1 MIAESA
7 TNCLHESI
15 RLRDNSARSSDG
27 KASDAEL
34 VGAIARG
41 DQLSMRQ
48 LYERH
53 STRVYRFARRLG
65 ADHSAAEDLVSEVF
79 LDVWR
84 CGSTFAGRAR
94 VSTWLLA
101 ITRNK
106 ALDIIRRSPLKSVET
121 VPVAMEDETD
131 GPEVAVQKKQAAS
144 VLSRAFRNMSAA
156 DREII
161 DLVYYHESSINEV
174 ARILN
179 IPKGTVKTRMF
190 YARKRLSALLA
201 QCGQDA
207 SQLLAYR
214 R

>member
-1 MIAESA
+1 MIAESD

-15 RLRDNSARSSDG
+15 RLRDNSARTSDG
-27 KASDAEL
+27 KTSDAEL

-41 DQLSMRQ
+41 DQHAMRQ
-48 LYERH
+48 LYDRN
-53 STRVYRFARRLG
+53 SPRVYRFARRLG

-84 CGSTFAGRAR
+84 SASTFLGRSQ

-106 ALDIIRRSPLKSVET
+106 TLGMIRRRPLKALEQTLSVT
-121 VPVAMEDETD
+121 MEDETD
-131 GPEVAVQKKQAAS
+131 GPEVTFQKKQAAS
-144 VLSRAFRNMSAA
+144 ILSGALRNMSGA

-161 DLVYYHESSINEV
+161 DLVYYHESSIDEV

-190 YARKRLSALLA
+190 YARKRLSALLG
-201 QCGQDA
+201 QCGHDA
-207 SQLLAYR
+207 SKLVA
-214 R
+214 

>member
-7 TNCLHESI
+7 TNCLHGSI
-15 RLRDNSARSSDG
+15 RLRDNSARSSDD
-27 KASDAEL
+27 KASDAQL

-79 LDVWR
+79 LYVWR

-106 ALDIIRRSPLKSVET
+106 ALDIVRRRPLKPFEQIESVT
-121 VPVAMEDETD
+121 MEDETD
-131 GPEVAVQKKQAAS
+131 GPEVAVQKKQTAS
-144 VLSRAFRNMSAA
+144 VLSGAFRNMSAA

-161 DLVYYHESSINEV
+161 DLVYYHENSINEV
-174 ARILN
+174 ALILN
-179 IPKGTVKTRMF
+179 IPKSTVKTRMF

-207 SQLLAYR
+207 SQLLA
-214 R
+214 

>member
-106 ALDIIRRSPLKSVET
+106 ALDIIRRSPLKPFEQIESVT
-121 VPVAMEDETD
+121 MEDETD

-144 VLSRAFRNMSAA
+144 VLSGAFRNMSAA

-174 ARILN
+174 ARVLN

-207 SQLLAYR
+207 SQLLA
-214 R
+214 

>member
-106 ALDIIRRSPLKSVET
+106 ALDIIRRSPLKPFEQIESVT
-121 VPVAMEDETD
+121 LEDETD

-144 VLSRAFRNMSAA
+144 VLSGAFRNMSAA

-161 DLVYYHESSINEV
+161 DLVYYHDSSINEV

-190 YARKRLSALLA
+190 YARKRLSALLG
-201 QCGQDA
+201 QCGHDA
-207 SQLLAYR
+207 SKLVA
-214 R
+214 

>member
-1 MIAESA
+1 MIAESD

-15 RLRDNSARSSDG
+15 RLRDNWARTSDG

-41 DQLSMRQ
+41 DQHAMRQ
-48 LYERH
+48 LYDRN
-53 STRVYRFARRLG
+53 SLRVYRFARRLG

-84 CGSTFAGRAR
+84 SARTFLGRSQ

-106 ALDIIRRSPLKSVET
+106 TLGMIRQRPLKALEQTVSVT
-121 VPVAMEDETD
+121 MEDETN
-131 GPEVAVQKKQAAS
+131 GPEVSFQKKQAAS
-144 VLSRAFRNMSAA
+144 ILSGALRNMSAA

-190 YARKRLSALLA
+190 YARKRLSALLG
-201 QCGQDA
+201 QCGHDA
-207 SQLLAYR
+207 FKLVA
-214 R
+214 

>member
-1 MIAESA
+1 
-7 TNCLHESI
+7 
-15 RLRDNSARSSDG
+15 
-27 KASDAEL
+27 
-34 VGAIARG
+34 VAIARG
-41 DQLSMRQ
+41 DQYSMRQ
-48 LYERH
+48 LYDRH

-65 ADHSAAEDLVSEVF
+65 ADHSVAEDLVSEVF

-84 CGSTFAGRAR
+84 NGCTFAGRSQ

-106 ALDIIRRSPLKSVET
+106 ALDIIRRRAFKPFEAVSV
-121 VPVAMEDETD
+121 AIEDKTD
-131 GPEVAVQKKQAAS
+131 GPEVAVQKKQVAS
-144 VLSRAFRNMSAA
+144 ILRRAFREMSAA

-190 YARKRLSALLA
+190 YARKRLSALLV
-201 QCGQDA
+201 QRGQKA
-207 SQLLAYR
+207 CELLA
-214 R
+214 

>member
-15 RLRDNSARSSDG
+15 RLRDNSARSLDG

-34 VGAIARG
+34 VEAIARG
-41 DQLSMRQ
+41 DQFSMRQ

-106 ALDIIRRSPLKSVET
+106 ALDIIRRSPLKPFEQIESVT
-121 VPVAMEDETD
+121 MEDETD

-144 VLSRAFRNMSAA
+144 VLSGAFRNMSAA

-207 SQLLAYR
+207 SQLLA
-214 R
+214 

>member
-1 MIAESA
+1 MIAESD

-15 RLRDNSARSSDG
+15 RLRDNSARTSDG

-41 DQLSMRQ
+41 DQHAMRQ
-48 LYERH
+48 LYDRN
-53 STRVYRFARRLG
+53 SPRVYRFARRLG

-84 CGSTFAGRAR
+84 SASTFLGRSQ

-106 ALDIIRRSPLKSVET
+106 TLGMIRQRPLKALEQTVSVT
-121 VPVAMEDETD
+121 MEDETD
-131 GPEVAVQKKQAAS
+131 GPEVAFQKKQAAS
-144 VLSRAFRNMSAA
+144 ILSGALRNMSAA

-190 YARKRLSALLA
+190 YARKRLSALLG
-201 QCGQDA
+201 QCGHDA
-207 SQLLAYR
+207 SKLVA
-214 R
+214 

>member
-15 RLRDNSARSSDG
+15 RLQDNSARSSDG

-41 DQLSMRQ
+41 DQHSMRQ

-53 STRVYRFARRLG
+53 STRVYRFASRLG

-106 ALDIIRRSPLKSVET
+106 ALDIIRRSPLKPFEQIESVT
-121 VPVAMEDETD
+121 TADETD

-174 ARILN
+174 ARVLN

-201 QCGQDA
+201 RCGQDA
-207 SQLLAYR
+207 SQLLA
-214 R
+214 